1 MSQAAQPG
9 GPASSGGSWPP
20 GQPRARDGGWA
31 TGGVTFAGV
40 LMVCSGVLAVLQ
52 GIAAIA
58 GDDVYFRLGAY
69 VYKMNL
75 TGWGVIHVILGV
87 LVLLIGIGLLM
98 DMGWARLAGLFVVA
112 LSLVAQFL
120 FLPYQP
126 IWSFVM
132 MAIDVFLIWALAT
145 RQEAV
150 A

>member
-9 GPASSGGSWPP
+9 GPASPGGSWPP
-20 GQPRARDGGWA
+20 RQPTARGGGWA

-40 LMVCSGVLAVLQ
+40 LMVCSGILAVLQ

-75 TGWGVIHVILGV
+75 TGWGVIHVILGA

-98 DMGWARLAGLFVVA
+98 DLARARFAGLFVVS

-126 IWSFVM
+126 VWAFVM
-132 MAIDVFLIWALAT
+132 MAIDVFLLWALAT
-145 RQEAV
+145 RREAT

>member
-9 GPASSGGSWPP
+9 GPASPGGSWPP
-20 GQPRARDGGWA
+20 GQPRARGGGWA

-40 LMVCSGVLAVLQ
+40 LMMCSGVLAVLQ

-98 DMGWARLAGLFVVA
+98 DMGWARFAGLFVVA

-150 A
+150 G